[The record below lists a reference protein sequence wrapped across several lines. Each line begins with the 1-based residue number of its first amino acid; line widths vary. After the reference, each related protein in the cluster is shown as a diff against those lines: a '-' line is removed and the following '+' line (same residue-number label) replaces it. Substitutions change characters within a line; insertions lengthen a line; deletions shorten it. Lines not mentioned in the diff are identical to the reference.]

1 MAADDRV
8 TRSLEKLKLASKKP
22 EIKTPSLFKDI
33 SEMDFEAKP
42 EQEKEKQGSSRGE
55 NTEDISYVRK
65 IEVMMRKMEEVL
77 SKMSAGSNYLMY
89 YGQVQELEN
98 EFLEMVNGIEEKKDK
113 FPPQLYNRIVF
124 KKQNIMNKRKK

>member
-1 MAADDRV
+1 MTADDKV

-22 EIKTPSLFKDI
+22 EMKRPRLFKDI

-42 EQEKEKQGSSRGE
+42 DQEKERQISSKE
-55 NTEDISYVRK
+55 EKIEDISYARK
-65 IEVMMRKMEEVL
+65 IEVMMRKIEEIL

-89 YGQVQELEN
+89 YGQMQELEN

-113 FPPQLYNRIVF
+113 FPPQLYNGIIF

>member
-1 MAADDRV
+1 MTADDKV

-22 EIKTPSLFKDI
+22 EMKRPRLFKDI

-42 EQEKEKQGSSRGE
+42 DQEKERQISSKE
-55 NTEDISYVRK
+55 EKIEDISYARK
-65 IEVMMRKMEEVL
+65 IEVMMRKIEEIL

-89 YGQVQELEN
+89 YGQMQELEN

-113 FPPQLYNRIVF
+113 FPPQLYNRIIF